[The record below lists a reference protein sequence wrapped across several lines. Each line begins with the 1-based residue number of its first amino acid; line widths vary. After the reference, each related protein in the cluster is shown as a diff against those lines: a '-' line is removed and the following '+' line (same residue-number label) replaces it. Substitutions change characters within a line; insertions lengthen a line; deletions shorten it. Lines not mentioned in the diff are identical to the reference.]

1 MVSPTRA
8 SIIRDALAAYLYRR
22 LWDLLVQHINSV
34 MQEAGALTRVA
45 NIEAGRPPIGG
56 SPVYIDVIDGPGL
69 NGVTGVPKSHAT
81 TSILS
86 SSHSHRNTN
95 QSTISFAQML
105 MNFSAEV
112 LEQVYSDSV
121 LASTVSAYEREGV
134 QHPYIEAL
142 PKLDSPEAAA
152 AYAVLQNKGA
162 TTRSVPVDAE
172 IEGTICIP
180 CLPLPENAQTLRLFD
195 EASAATDQIAAAA
208 LTISPGSASAAAA
221 AAVAASSTSIGRQLG
236 LFSLL
241 NEATSYAFHDSA
253 TGLAQG
259 QASTMPTMATVARH
273 PDVDLV
279 NTLTSRL
286 KGSLSLAQDG

>member
-1 MVSPTRA
+1 
-8 SIIRDALAAYLYRR
+8 
-22 LWDLLVQHINSV
+22 
-34 MQEAGALTRVA
+34 
-45 NIEAGRPPIGG
+45 
-56 SPVYIDVIDGPGL
+56 
-69 NGVTGVPKSHAT
+69 
-81 TSILS
+81 
-86 SSHSHRNTN
+86 
-95 QSTISFAQML
+95 ML

-162 TTRSVPVDAE
+162 AARSVSVEAE
-172 IEGTICIP
+172 IEGTISIP

-195 EASAATDQIAAAA
+195 EASAATDQIAASA

-241 NEATSYAFHDSA
+241 NEATSYAFHDISN
-253 TGLAQG
+253 GLAQG
-259 QASTMPTMATVARH
+259 SASTFPTMATVARH

-286 KGSLSLAQDG
+286 KGSLAPPGATTVTGTQATPPPNSGPDVSIIRRVLPSEVDNLVAAPVVILPSVASSSSSTSS